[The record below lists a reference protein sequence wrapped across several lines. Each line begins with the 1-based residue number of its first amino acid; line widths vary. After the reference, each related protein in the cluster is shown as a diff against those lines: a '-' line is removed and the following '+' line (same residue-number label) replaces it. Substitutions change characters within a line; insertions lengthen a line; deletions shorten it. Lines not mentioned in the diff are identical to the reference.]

1 MGRRKR
7 YLEENGYIC
16 SATIQLQHHLGS
28 SHLGTLGSEEQCLP
42 PGCGFY
48 NAKVRGFPNVNST

>member
-28 SHLGTLGSEEQCLP
+28 SHLGTLGSEEQCLRSF
-42 PGCGFY
+42 G
-48 NAKVRGFPNVNST
+48 VRATRLRFL